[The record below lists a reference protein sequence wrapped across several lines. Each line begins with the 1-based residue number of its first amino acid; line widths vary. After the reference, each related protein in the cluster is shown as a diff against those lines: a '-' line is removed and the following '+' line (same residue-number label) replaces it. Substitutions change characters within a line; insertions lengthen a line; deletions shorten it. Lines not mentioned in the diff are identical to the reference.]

1 MKGQGKE
8 LEDPAPVTKTFPTKF
23 AKPKNSLQMS
33 NNSSVNGLDQIHMS
47 EKDINVGY
55 IFYCLKCK

>member
-23 AKPKNSLQMS
+23 AKPNTSLQMS
-33 NNSSVNGLDQIHMS
+33 NNISVNGLDQIHMS
-47 EKDINVGY
+47 QKDINVKY
-55 IFYCLKCK
+55 YY

>member
-47 EKDINVGY
+47 QKDINVSY
-55 IFYCLKCK
+55 YYT